1 MRKNFKVLEPAKNR
15 TALQHTVWDTFFF
28 ASGVGFTFYSELFLQ
43 YFTMIMQRIR
53 IIVEDAGFE
62 LGTHAPDVWCATN
75 EPPHLNNEPP
85 HLGHYSLFSNIAAVQ
100 GSAVHTVFKNN
111 LSETAV

>member
-1 MRKNFKVLEPAKNR
+1 MERLSNTLSG
-15 TALQHTVWDTFFF
+15 TLFFF

-62 LGTHAPDVWCATN
+62 LGTSAPDVWCATN

-100 GSAVHTVFKNN
+100 GSAFHTVFKNN